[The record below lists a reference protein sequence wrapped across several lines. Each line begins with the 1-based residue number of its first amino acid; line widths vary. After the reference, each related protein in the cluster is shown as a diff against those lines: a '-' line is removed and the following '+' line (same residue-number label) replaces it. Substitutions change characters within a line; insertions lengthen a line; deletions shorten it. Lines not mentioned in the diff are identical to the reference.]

1 LRSGQPELPFA
12 ESGLLLKQRW
22 RQSVPVCKA
31 ERADGV
37 LGLVMMKTKGIKIRG
52 TEGLA
57 DFQGDSA
64 GKKKM

>member
-1 LRSGQPELPFA
+1 MPEAGFKDLGQAPPALGRIEKADL
-12 ESGLLLKQRW
+12 EH
-22 RQSVPVCKA
+22 CKA